1 MTVKQYREKFRP
13 TEHELQANCVR
24 DFRNR
29 YPALKKLLFAI
40 PNGAVLRGS
49 GKARA
54 MQWAKLEREGAV
66 QGAADLF
73 LAVPSGSCPGL
84 FIEMKR
90 GYKER
95 NNQSVEQI
103 AFESAVI
110 EAGYGY
116 ALWWSE
122 DMFRDGIARYLETG
136 EY

>member
-1 MTVKQYREKFRP
+1 MSVKQYKEKFRP
-13 TEHELQANCVR
+13 TEHELQAACVK
-24 DFRNR
+24 DFRAR
-29 YPALKKLLFAI
+29 YPKLQKLLFAI

-90 GYKER
+90 GKKER
-95 NNQSVEQI
+95 NSQSPEQL
-103 AFESAVI
+103 AFEAAVI

-122 DMFRDGIARYLETG
+122 TMFRDGVTRYLETG